1 MPTLYLIDGS
11 GFIFR
16 AYHALPPLTAPNGTP
31 IGAVS
36 GFVNMLMKLRGE
48 MIARHSRESG
58 NPDNSNKLDPRF
70 RGDDGNTYMAVIFD
84 AARQT
89 FRNRIYPDYKA
100 HRPPAPED
108 LVPQFPIVREA
119 TLALGLP
126 AIELA
131 DYEADDIIAT
141 YAREARA
148 AGFEVV
154 VISSDK
160 DLMQLVGQ
168 GVSLYDAMKNKPI
181 GEAEVKE
188 KFGVSPDKV
197 RDVLALMGDSSD
209 NVPGVPGIGPKTAAE
224 LIGEYG
230 DLETLLA
237 RAHEIKQPKRRE
249 TILSSSEQA
258 RISYELVGLMEEVP
272 SLPPLDSLAARP
284 LDAQAAGEFMQK
296 YGLKAALSRLQAS
309 SRGAAGDV
317 AIQKKESWIA
327 SASPRN
333 DTDNSQ
339 SPKPEA
345 HYTTLTTESALAEWI
360 LRARRKG
367 MVAFD
372 TETTSLDSM
381 RTELVGFS
389 LCVEAGEACYVP
401 LGHRMTDDGSQMT
414 SNQTGDLFSLSSIIR
429 HPSSDLAPNQIPL
442 TRALELMKPLLED
455 ESVLKIGHNIKF
467 DMHVMA
473 RYGITLR
480 AVDDTMLMAYCLHAG
495 EHGQGMDELA
505 EKYLARKTITFDEVT
520 GTGKARKRFDEVE
533 IDKATAYAAEDA
545 DITMQ
550 LHQLFARELF
560 EAQLQTLYQTLERP
574 LVPILF
580 AMEERGIKVNPARLA
595 ELSKDFETRMFVLE
609 KDIHALA
616 GAEFNVGSPKQL
628 GEILFDALKLPGGKK
643 SAKTGAY
650 STDNEVLEEL
660 AEAGHMIASKVIDWR
675 SLAKLRGTYTD
686 ALAQQINPATKRVH
700 TSFAQAITSTGRL
713 SSSDPNL
720 QNIPIRSE
728 EGRKIREAFVADEG
742 CVLVSA
748 DYSQIELRL
757 LAHMANIEVLKTAF
771 RNGDDIHAIT
781 ASQMFGVPV
790 ASVSGDLRRSAKTIN
805 FGIIY
810 GISAHGL
817 AARLG
822 IGRSEAASYIEQYFR
837 QYPGIRDY
845 MEATKEF
852 ARAHG
857 YVETLYGR
865 RCHLPGIHDKNA
877 ARRQFFERAAINAP
891 LQGTAA
897 DIIKRA
903 MIRISLPPLR
913 GEDRRGGDIHANL
926 QFELPPTQPSPSRG
940 EGFKLL
946 LQVHDELVFE
956 VPEQQVEQLRELIKK
971 AMEGAASLS
980 IPLTVEIGIGKHW
993 GDAH

>member
-1 MPTLYLIDGS
+1 VPN
-11 GFIFR
+11 
-16 AYHALPPLTAPNGTP
+16 LPPL
-31 IGAVS
+31 
-36 GFVNMLMKLRGE
+36 E
-48 MIARHSRESG
+48 
-58 NPDNSNKLDPRF
+58 
-70 RGDDGNTYMAVIFD
+70 
-84 AARQT
+84 
-89 FRNRIYPDYKA
+89 
-100 HRPPAPED
+100 
-108 LVPQFPIVREA
+108 
-119 TLALGLP
+119 
-126 AIELA
+126 
-131 DYEADDIIAT
+131 
-141 YAREARA
+141 
-148 AGFEVV
+148 
-154 VISSDK
+154 
-160 DLMQLVGQ
+160 
-168 GVSLYDAMKNKPI
+168 
-181 GEAEVKE
+181 
-188 KFGVSPDKV
+188 
-197 RDVLALMGDSSD
+197 
-209 NVPGVPGIGPKTAAE
+209 
-224 LIGEYG
+224 
-230 DLETLLA
+230 
-237 RAHEIKQPKRRE
+237 
-249 TILSSSEQA
+249 
-258 RISYELVGLMEEVP
+258 
-272 SLPPLDSLAARP
+272 SLAATP
-284 LDAQAAGEFMQK
+284 LDVGTASAFMQK

-333 DTDNSQ
+333 DADNS
-339 SPKPEA
+339 PIPNPET
-345 HYTTLTTESALAEWI
+345 HYTTLSTESALAQWI
-360 LRARRKG
+360 ARAKKRG
-367 MVAFD
+367 IVAFD

-389 LCVEAGEACYVP
+389 LCVEQGEACYVP
-401 LGHRMTDDGSQMT
+401 LLHKGLGISDLGLGE
-414 SNQTGDLFSLSSIIR
+414 NADLFSSPMPHAQSLI
-429 HPSSDLAPNQIPL
+429 PGQIPL
-442 TRALELMKPLLED
+442 ARALELLKPLLED

-473 RYGITLR
+473 RYGIAIR
-480 AVDDTMLMAYCLHAG
+480 AMDDTMLMAYCLHAG

-520 GTGKARKRFDEVE
+520 GTGKNRKRFDEVE

-560 EAQLQTLYQTLERP
+560 EARLLTLYQTLERP
-574 LVPILF
+574 LAAILF

-628 GEILFDALKLPGGKK
+628 GEILFDKLKLEGGRK

-660 AEAGHMIASKVIDWR
+660 AEGGHAIASKVIDWR

-686 ALAQQINPATKRVH
+686 ALANQINPGTKRVH

-720 QNIPIRSE
+720 QNIPIRTE
-728 EGRKIREAFVADEG
+728 EGRKIREAFVAESG
-742 CVLVSA
+742 HVLLSA

-757 LAHMANIEVLKTAF
+757 LAHIADIDVLKTAF

-790 ASVSGDLRRSAKTIN
+790 AAVSSDLRRSAKTIN

-817 AARLG
+817 ATRLG
-822 IGRSEAASYIEQYFR
+822 IGRNEAANYIEQYFR

-845 MEATKEF
+845 METNKEF

-903 MIRISLPPLR
+903 MIRISLPPLW
-913 GEDRRGGDIHANL
+913 
-926 QFELPPTQPSPSRG
+926 G

-956 VPEQQVEQLRELIKK
+956 VPEDKLQQVIPVIKK
-971 AMEGAASLS
+971 AMEGAAQLS
-980 IPLTVEIGIGKHW
+980 IPLTVEIGAGKHW
-993 GDAH
+993 GEAH